1 MRIGELVIG
10 GVAIALAVFVFI
22 LTLGFPQLP
31 DGHPG
36 PGLFPQLLAII
47 LAIMGLVLIGQNL
60 SKRDLSP
67 GGEEKAEGREEWV
80 NILWVIGVI
89 LCYMFISEIAGFMIT
104 AVVISWVLMLRLG
117 AARLKGFV
125 ASMAAVLFVYW
136 LFSQVLLVPLPL
148 GVMGY

>member
-1 MRIGELVIG
+1 
-10 GVAIALAVFVFI
+10 
-22 LTLGFPQLP
+22 
-31 DGHPG
+31 
-36 PGLFPQLLAII
+36 
-47 LAIMGLVLIGQNL
+47 MGLVLIGQNL
-60 SKRDLSP
+60 SKRDLSL

-104 AVVISWVLMLRLG
+104 AVVISWMLMLRLG

-136 LFSQVLLVPLPL
+136 LFSQILLVPLPL